1 MAAPNNW
8 EDFRV
13 LFAELAHEAG
23 ARVPQRFGGEAEE
36 LYCFPTIGKRTIA
49 EDLGE
54 AKFITIMETIWADN
68 TAARGRVVASARSY
82 FARLAASDKLTQ
94 EQAKAEWKAK
104 VSRPGRKKENA
115 EDAVVYGLAMMLVDE

>member
-13 LFAELAHEAG
+13 LFAELAHAAG

-54 AKFITIMETIWADN
+54 AKFITIMETIFSDN
-68 TAARGRVVASARSY
+68 TAARRRVVASAREY
-82 FARLAASDKLTQ
+82 FARLAAGEKLTQ
-94 EQAKAEWKAK
+94 RQAKDAWKAALAK
-104 VSRPGRKKENA
+104 PGRSKENA
-115 EDAVVYGLAMMLVDE
+115 EAAVVWGLEAMLVEE